1 MVKYFYGRKDGRI
14 VSIQDIPFEEYG
26 LRCGCTCVQ
35 CGELLEACSIRPDN
49 LREAHFKHRKSTRE
63 TTDEPR
69 LACSPD
75 WANESGL
82 HLLAKEIIEEEQ
94 CIAVPAIGAISA
106 NRIARISEDMGGVPL
121 LPVGWSTVSVRDI
134 QSNQEDSK
142 IYASEVFSE
151 YRIDGN
157 DKSQTVIADLFLNAN
172 DFGPLCIELFVT
184 HRVPAAKKRAVW
196 SQGIPMLEI
205 DLSDFYKDGGC
216 VSKEKLKEFL
226 LESTN
231 HREWVYHKDYRTAA
245 DSFASTIS
253 TILAQKKAK
262 RDKCHDIIAGYLSN
276 PASYSEQLKAFEN
289 DTAAVGYIKGH
300 PALFRYA
307 KPSDGSMSIN
317 EIPWFTNIPIWGETV
332 FLCDRRIWQGYI
344 FSRYVLNK
352 DKLAIPIR
360 TPEFTLFEILT
371 AQDHNFSVPVNWNI
385 TYRLSHSEYEDIP
398 DTYFPRDVILKYIR
412 YLEYLGFVQIDD
424 YEAWAEVLHHDIA
437 PPNQRHAEYLHSAID
452 KIKESG
458 DFYSPHI
465 NSLIDKELF
474 ICRQK
479 EIEELHRQEMAELA
493 ARKEREQQQEEK
505 RLQQEDEAR
514 IEREQAA
521 IARRVA
527 IETFDYE
534 HSPLPIYDDN
544 GYRMAKCIKCGK
556 VMRAL
561 YIRKYEPHSTNIG
574 TCRTCASGRRNP
586 PASTFD
592 PDRLRKHLADEQE
605 QSERPPQQFSLFDCG
620 ES

>member
-1 MVKYFYGRKDGRI
+1 MARYFYGRKDGRI
-14 VSIQDIPFEEYG
+14 VSILDVPFEEYG
-26 LRCGCTCVQ
+26 LRCGCTCFQ
-35 CGELLEACSIRPDN
+35 CGEPLEACSIRPDN

-63 TTDEPR
+63 ATDEPR
-69 LACSPD
+69 FACSPD

-121 LPVGWSTVSVRDI
+121 LPAGWSTVSVKDI
-134 QSNQEDSK
+134 QSNQRDSK
-142 IYASEVFSE
+142 IHAAEVFSE

-157 DKSQTVIADLFLNAN
+157 DESQAIIADLFLNAN

-184 HRVPAAKKRAVW
+184 HRLPAAKKRAAW

-205 DLSDFYKDGGC
+205 DLSDFYKDGGG

-245 DSFASTIS
+245 DFFASTIS

-262 RDKCHDIIAGYLSN
+262 RDKCHDIIAGYLSD

-289 DTAAVGYIKGH
+289 NTAALGYIKGH

-307 KPSDGSMSIN
+307 QPSDDPMSIN

-344 FSRYVLNK
+344 FSRYVLGK

-360 TPEFTLFEILT
+360 TPEFTLFELLT
-371 AQDHNFSVPVNWNI
+371 APDHNFSVLVNWNI

-424 YEAWAEVLHHDIA
+424 YGSWAKVQHHDIV
-437 PPNQRHAEYLHSAID
+437 PQNQRHAEYLYSAID

-465 NSLIDKELF
+465 NSLIDKELS
-474 ICRQK
+474 ICGQKEREELQRQK
-479 EIEELHRQEMAELA
+479 MAELA

-505 RLQQEDEAR
+505 VRN
-514 IEREQAA
+514 EREQAA
-521 IARRVA
+521 NARRVA

-534 HSPLPIYDDN
+534 HSPLPMYDDN

-561 YIRKYEPHSTNIG
+561 NIQYEPHSTNIG
-574 TCRTCASGRRNP
+574 ICRACASGRRNP
-586 PASTFD
+586 PAPTFD
-592 PDRLRKHLADEQE
+592 PDRLRKHLIEVQE
-605 QSERPPQQFSLFDCG
+605 QSEEPPQQFSLFNL
-620 ES
+620 ETK

>member
-1 MVKYFYGRKDGRI
+1 MARYFYGRKDGRI
-14 VSIQDIPFEEYG
+14 VSILDVPFEEYG

-35 CGELLEACSIRPDN
+35 CGEPLEACSIRPDN

-63 TTDEPR
+63 ATDEPR
-69 LACSPD
+69 FACSPD

-94 CIAVPAIGAISA
+94 CIAAPAIGAISA

-121 LPVGWSTVSVRDI
+121 LPAGWSIVSIKDI
-134 QSNQEDSK
+134 QSNQRDSK
-142 IYASEVFSE
+142 IHAAEVFSE

-157 DKSQTVIADLFLNAN
+157 DESQAIIADLFLNAN

-184 HRVPAAKKRAVW
+184 HRLPAAKKRAAW

-205 DLSDFYKDGGC
+205 DLSDFYKDGGG

-226 LESTN
+226 LKSTN

-245 DSFASTIS
+245 DFFAGTIS
-253 TILAQKKAK
+253 TILTQKKAK
-262 RDKCHDIIAGYLSN
+262 RDKCHDIITGYLSN
-276 PASYSEQLKAFEN
+276 PASYSDQLKAFEN
-289 DTAAVGYIKGH
+289 DTAALGYVKGH
-300 PALFRYA
+300 PALFQYA
-307 KPSDGSMSIN
+307 KPSDDPMSIN

-344 FSRYVLNK
+344 FSRYVLGK

-360 TPEFTLFEILT
+360 TPDFTLFELLT
-371 AQDHNFSVPVNWNI
+371 APDHNFSVPVNWNI

-424 YEAWAEVLHHDIA
+424 YGSWAKVQHHDIV
-437 PPNQRHAEYLHSAID
+437 PQNQRHAEYLHSAID

-465 NSLIDKELF
+465 NSLIDKELS
-474 ICRQK
+474 ICGQKEREELQRQK
-479 EIEELHRQEMAELA
+479 MAELA

-505 RLQQEDEAR
+505 VRN
-514 IEREQAA
+514 EREQAA
-521 IARRVA
+521 NARRVA

-534 HSPLPIYDDN
+534 HSPLPMYDDN

-561 YIRKYEPHSTNIG
+561 NIQYEPHSTNIG
-574 TCRTCASGRRNP
+574 ICRACASGRRNP
-586 PASTFD
+586 PAPTFD
-592 PDRLRKHLADEQE
+592 PDRLRKHLIEVQE
-605 QSERPPQQFSLFDCG
+605 QSEEPPQQFSLFNL
-620 ES
+620 ETK

>member
-1 MVKYFYGRKDGRI
+1 MARYFYGRKDGRI
-14 VSIQDIPFEEYG
+14 VSILDVPFEEYG

-35 CGELLEACSIRPDN
+35 CGEPLEACSIRPDN

-63 TTDEPR
+63 ATDEPR
-69 LACSPD
+69 FACSPD

-94 CIAVPAIGAISA
+94 CIAAPAIGAISA
-106 NRIARISEDMGGVPL
+106 KRIARISEDMGGVPL
-121 LPVGWSTVSVRDI
+121 LPAGWSIVSIKDI
-134 QSNQEDSK
+134 QSNQRDSK
-142 IYASEVFSE
+142 IHAAEVFSE

-157 DKSQTVIADLFLNAN
+157 DESQAIIADLFLNAN

-184 HRVPAAKKRAVW
+184 HRLPAAKKRAAW

-205 DLSDFYKDGGC
+205 DLSDFYKDGGG

-245 DSFASTIS
+245 DFFASTIS

-262 RDKCHDIIAGYLSN
+262 RDKCHDIIAGYLSD

-289 DTAAVGYIKGH
+289 NTAALGYIKGH

-307 KPSDGSMSIN
+307 QPSDDPMSIN

-344 FSRYVLNK
+344 FSRYVLGK

-360 TPEFTLFEILT
+360 TPEFTLFELLT
-371 AQDHNFSVPVNWNI
+371 APDHNFSVPVNWNI

-424 YEAWAEVLHHDIA
+424 YGSWAKVQHHDIV
-437 PPNQRHAEYLHSAID
+437 PQNQRHAEYLHSAID

-465 NSLIDKELF
+465 NSLIDKELS
-474 ICRQK
+474 ICGQKEREELQRQK
-479 EIEELHRQEMAELA
+479 MAELA

-505 RLQQEDEAR
+505 VRN
-514 IEREQAA
+514 EREQAA
-521 IARRVA
+521 NARRVA

-534 HSPLPIYDDN
+534 HSPLPMYDDN

-561 YIRKYEPHSTNIG
+561 NIQYEPHSTNIG
-574 TCRTCASGRRNP
+574 ICRACASGRRNP
-586 PASTFD
+586 PAPTFD
-592 PDRLRKHLADEQE
+592 PDRLRKHLIEVQE
-605 QSERPPQQFSLFDCG
+605 QSEEPPQQFSLFNL
-620 ES
+620 ETK

>member
-1 MVKYFYGRKDGRI
+1 MARYFYGRKDGRI
-14 VSIQDIPFEEYG
+14 VSILDVPFEEYG

-35 CGELLEACSIRPDN
+35 CGEPLEACSIRPDN

-63 TTDEPR
+63 ATDEPR
-69 LACSPD
+69 FACSPD

-94 CIAVPAIGAISA
+94 CIAAPTIGAISA

-121 LPVGWSTVSVRDI
+121 LPAGWSIVSIKDI
-134 QSNQEDSK
+134 QSNQRDSK
-142 IYASEVFSE
+142 IHAAEVFSE

-157 DKSQTVIADLFLNAN
+157 DESQAIIADLFLNAN

-184 HRVPAAKKRAVW
+184 HRLPAAKKRAAW

-205 DLSDFYKDGGC
+205 DLSDFYKDGGG

-245 DSFASTIS
+245 DFFASTIS

-262 RDKCHDIIAGYLSN
+262 RDKCHDIIAGYLSD

-289 DTAAVGYIKGH
+289 NTAALGYIKGH

-307 KPSDGSMSIN
+307 QPSDDPMSIN

-344 FSRYVLNK
+344 FSRYVLGK

-360 TPEFTLFEILT
+360 TPEFTLFELLT
-371 AQDHNFSVPVNWNI
+371 APDHNFSVPVNWNI

-424 YEAWAEVLHHDIA
+424 YGSWAKVQHHDIV
-437 PPNQRHAEYLHSAID
+437 PQNQRHAEYLHSAID

-465 NSLIDKELF
+465 NSLIDKELS
-474 ICRQK
+474 ICGQKEREELQRQK
-479 EIEELHRQEMAELA
+479 MAELA

-505 RLQQEDEAR
+505 VRN
-514 IEREQAA
+514 EREQAA
-521 IARRVA
+521 NARRVA

-534 HSPLPIYDDN
+534 HSPLPMYDDN

-561 YIRKYEPHSTNIG
+561 NIQYEPHSTNIG
-574 TCRTCASGRRNP
+574 ICRACASGRRNP
-586 PASTFD
+586 PAPTFD
-592 PDRLRKHLADEQE
+592 PDRLRKHLIEVQE
-605 QSERPPQQFSLFDCG
+605 QSEEPPQQFSLFNL
-620 ES
+620 ETK

>member
-1 MVKYFYGRKDGRI
+1 MARYFYGRKDGRI
-14 VSIQDIPFEEYG
+14 VSILDVPFEEYG

-35 CGELLEACSIRPDN
+35 CGEPLEACSIRPDN

-63 TTDEPR
+63 ATDEPR
-69 LACSPD
+69 FACSPD

-94 CIAVPAIGAISA
+94 CIAAPAIGAISA

-121 LPVGWSTVSVRDI
+121 LPAGWSIVSIKDI
-134 QSNQEDSK
+134 QSNQRDSK
-142 IYASEVFSE
+142 IHAAEVFSE

-157 DKSQTVIADLFLNAN
+157 DESQAIIADLFLNAN

-184 HRVPAAKKRAVW
+184 HRLPAAKKRAAW

-205 DLSDFYKDGGC
+205 DLSDFYKDGGG

-245 DSFASTIS
+245 DFFASTIS

-262 RDKCHDIIAGYLSN
+262 RDKCHDIIAGYLSD

-289 DTAAVGYIKGH
+289 NTAALGYIKGH

-307 KPSDGSMSIN
+307 QPSDDPMSIN

-332 FLCDRRIWQGYI
+332 FLCDRRFWQGYI
-344 FSRYVLNK
+344 FSRYVLGK

-360 TPEFTLFEILT
+360 TPEFTLFELLT
-371 AQDHNFSVPVNWNI
+371 APDHNFSVPVNWNI

-424 YEAWAEVLHHDIA
+424 YGSWAKVQHHDIV
-437 PPNQRHAEYLHSAID
+437 PQNQRHAEYLHSAID

-465 NSLIDKELF
+465 NSLIDKELS
-474 ICRQK
+474 ICGQKEREELQRQK
-479 EIEELHRQEMAELA
+479 MAELA

-505 RLQQEDEAR
+505 VRN
-514 IEREQAA
+514 EREQAA
-521 IARRVA
+521 NARRVA

-534 HSPLPIYDDN
+534 HSPLPMYDDN

-561 YIRKYEPHSTNIG
+561 NIQYEPHSTNIG
-574 TCRTCASGRRNP
+574 ICRACASGRRNP
-586 PASTFD
+586 PAPTFD
-592 PDRLRKHLADEQE
+592 PDRLRKHLIEVQE
-605 QSERPPQQFSLFDCG
+605 QSEEPPQQFSLFNL
-620 ES
+620 ETK

>member
-1 MVKYFYGRKDGRI
+1 MARYFYGRKDGRI
-14 VSIQDIPFEEYG
+14 VSILDVPFEEYG

-35 CGELLEACSIRPDN
+35 CGEPLEACSIRPDN

-63 TTDEPR
+63 ATDEPR
-69 LACSPD
+69 FACSPD

-82 HLLAKEIIEEEQ
+82 HLLAKEIIKEER
-94 CIAVPAIGAISA
+94 CVAVPAIGDISA

-121 LPVGWSTVSVRDI
+121 LPAGWSTVSVKDI

-142 IYASEVFSE
+142 IHASEVFSE

-157 DKSQTVIADLFLNAN
+157 DKSQTIIADLFLNAN

-184 HRVPAAKKRAVW
+184 HRLPAAKKRAAW

-205 DLSDFYKDGGC
+205 DLSDFYKDGGG

-245 DSFASTIS
+245 DFFASTIS

-262 RDKCHDIIAGYLSN
+262 RDKCHDIIAGYLSD

-289 DTAAVGYIKGH
+289 NTAALGYIKGH

-307 KPSDGSMSIN
+307 QPSDDPMSIN

-344 FSRYVLNK
+344 FSRYVLGK

-360 TPEFTLFEILT
+360 TPEFTLFELLT
-371 AQDHNFSVPVNWNI
+371 APDHNFSVLVNWNI

-424 YEAWAEVLHHDIA
+424 YGSWAKVQHHDIV
-437 PPNQRHAEYLHSAID
+437 PQNQRHAEYLYSAID

-465 NSLIDKELF
+465 NSLIDKELS
-474 ICRQK
+474 ICGQKEREELQRQK
-479 EIEELHRQEMAELA
+479 MAELA

-505 RLQQEDEAR
+505 VRN
-514 IEREQAA
+514 EREQAA
-521 IARRVA
+521 NARRVA

-534 HSPLPIYDDN
+534 HSPLPMYDDN

-561 YIRKYEPHSTNIG
+561 NIQYEPHSTNIG
-574 TCRTCASGRRNP
+574 ICRACASGRRNP
-586 PASTFD
+586 PAPTFD
-592 PDRLRKHLADEQE
+592 PDRLRKHLIEVQE
-605 QSERPPQQFSLFDCG
+605 QSEEPPQQFSLFNL
-620 ES
+620 ETK

>member
-1 MVKYFYGRKDGRI
+1 M
-14 VSIQDIPFEEYG
+14 
-26 LRCGCTCVQ
+26 
-35 CGELLEACSIRPDN
+35 
-49 LREAHFKHRKSTRE
+49 
-63 TTDEPR
+63 
-69 LACSPD
+69 
-75 WANESGL
+75 
-82 HLLAKEIIEEEQ
+82 
-94 CIAVPAIGAISA
+94 
-106 NRIARISEDMGGVPL
+106 
-121 LPVGWSTVSVRDI
+121 
-134 QSNQEDSK
+134 
-142 IYASEVFSE
+142 
-151 YRIDGN
+151 
-157 DKSQTVIADLFLNAN
+157 NAN

-184 HRVPAAKKRAVW
+184 HRLPAAKKRAAW

-205 DLSDFYKDGGC
+205 DLSDFYKDGGG

-245 DSFASTIS
+245 DFFASTIS

-262 RDKCHDIIAGYLSN
+262 RDKCHDIIAGYLSD

-289 DTAAVGYIKGH
+289 NTAALGYIKGH

-307 KPSDGSMSIN
+307 QPSDDPMSIN

-344 FSRYVLNK
+344 FSRYVLGK

-360 TPEFTLFEILT
+360 TPEFTLFELLT
-371 AQDHNFSVPVNWNI
+371 APDHNFSVPVNWNI

-424 YEAWAEVLHHDIA
+424 YGSWAKVQHHDIV
-437 PPNQRHAEYLHSAID
+437 PQNQRHAEYLYSAID

-465 NSLIDKELF
+465 NSLIDKELS
-474 ICRQK
+474 ICGQKEREELQRQK
-479 EIEELHRQEMAELA
+479 MAELA

-505 RLQQEDEAR
+505 VRN
-514 IEREQAA
+514 EREQAA
-521 IARRVA
+521 NARRVA
-527 IETFDYE
+527 TETFDYE
-534 HSPLPIYDDN
+534 HSPLPMYDDN

-561 YIRKYEPHSTNIG
+561 NIQYEPHSTNIG
-574 TCRTCASGRRNP
+574 ICRACASGRRNP
-586 PASTFD
+586 PAPTFD
-592 PDRLRKHLADEQE
+592 PDRLRKHLIEVQE
-605 QSERPPQQFSLFDCG
+605 QSEEPPQQFSLFNL
-620 ES
+620 ETK

>member
-1 MVKYFYGRKDGRI
+1 MARYFYGRKDGRI
-14 VSIQDIPFEEYG
+14 VSILDVPFEEYG

-35 CGELLEACSIRPDN
+35 CGEPLEACSIRPDN

-63 TTDEPR
+63 ATDEPR
-69 LACSPD
+69 FACSPD

-94 CIAVPAIGAISA
+94 CIAAPAIGAISA

-121 LPVGWSTVSVRDI
+121 LPAGWSIVSIKDI
-134 QSNQEDSK
+134 QSNQRDSK
-142 IYASEVFSE
+142 IHAAEVFSE

-157 DKSQTVIADLFLNAN
+157 DESQAIIADLFLNAN

-184 HRVPAAKKRAVW
+184 HRLPAAKKRAAW

-205 DLSDFYKDGGC
+205 DLSDFYKDGGG

-245 DSFASTIS
+245 DFFASTIS

-262 RDKCHDIIAGYLSN
+262 RDKCHDIIAGYLSD

-289 DTAAVGYIKGH
+289 NTAALGYIKGH

-307 KPSDGSMSIN
+307 QPSDDPMSIN

-344 FSRYVLNK
+344 FSRYVLGK

-360 TPEFTLFEILT
+360 TPEFTLFELLT
-371 AQDHNFSVPVNWNI
+371 APDHNFSVPVNWNI

-424 YEAWAEVLHHDIA
+424 YGSWAKVQHHDIV
-437 PPNQRHAEYLHSAID
+437 PQNQRHAEYLHSAID

-465 NSLIDKELF
+465 NSLIDKELS
-474 ICRQK
+474 ICGQKEREELQRQK
-479 EIEELHRQEMAELA
+479 MAELA

-505 RLQQEDEAR
+505 VRN
-514 IEREQAA
+514 EREQAA
-521 IARRVA
+521 NARRVA

-534 HSPLPIYDDN
+534 HSPLPMYDDN

-556 VMRAL
+556 VMRSL
-561 YIRKYEPHSTNIG
+561 NIQYEPHSTNIG
-574 TCRTCASGRRNP
+574 ICRACASGRRNP
-586 PASTFD
+586 PAPTFD
-592 PDRLRKHLADEQE
+592 PDRLRKHLIEVQE
-605 QSERPPQQFSLFDCG
+605 QSEEPPQQFSLFNL
-620 ES
+620 ETK

>member
-121 LPVGWSTVSVRDI
+121 LHAGWSTVSVKDI
-134 QSNQEDSK
+134 QSNQRDGK
-142 IYASEVFSE
+142 IHASEVFSE
-151 YRIDGN
+151 YRIGGN
-157 DKSQTVIADLFLNAN
+157 DKSQTIIADLFLNAN

-184 HRVPAAKKRAVW
+184 HRVPAAKKRAAW

-205 DLSDFYKDGGC
+205 DLSDFYKDGGG

-245 DSFASTIS
+245 DFFAGTIS
-253 TILAQKKAK
+253 TILTQKKAK
-262 RDKCHDIIAGYLSN
+262 RDKCHDIITGYLSN
-276 PASYSEQLKAFEN
+276 PASYSDHLKAFEN
-289 DTAAVGYIKGH
+289 DTAALGYVKGH

-317 EIPWFTNIPIWGETV
+317 EIPWFTNLPIWGETV

-360 TPEFTLFEILT
+360 TTQFTLFELLA

-398 DTYFPRDVILKYIR
+398 DTYFPCDVILKYIR

-424 YEAWAEVLHHDIA
+424 YESWAEVRHHDIV

-465 NSLIDKELF
+465 NSLIDKELS

-505 RLQQEDEAR
+505 RLQQEEEAR

>member
-1 MVKYFYGRKDGRI
+1 MARYFYGRKDGRI
-14 VSIQDIPFEEYG
+14 VSILDVPFEEYG

-35 CGELLEACSIRPDN
+35 CGEPLEACSIRPDN

-63 TTDEPR
+63 ATDEPR
-69 LACSPD
+69 FACSPD

-94 CIAVPAIGAISA
+94 CIAAPAIGAISA

-121 LPVGWSTVSVRDI
+121 LPAGWSIVSVKDI
-134 QSNQEDSK
+134 QSNQRDSK
-142 IYASEVFSE
+142 IHAAEVFSE

-157 DKSQTVIADLFLNAN
+157 DESQAIIADLFLNAN

-184 HRVPAAKKRAVW
+184 HRLPAAKKRAAW

-205 DLSDFYKDGGC
+205 DLSDFYKDGGG

-245 DSFASTIS
+245 DFFASTIS

-262 RDKCHDIIAGYLSN
+262 RDKCHDIIAGYLSD

-289 DTAAVGYIKGH
+289 NTAALGYIKGH

-307 KPSDGSMSIN
+307 QPSDDPMSIN

-344 FSRYVLNK
+344 FSRYVLGK

-360 TPEFTLFEILT
+360 TPEFTLFELLT
-371 AQDHNFSVPVNWNI
+371 APDHNFSVPVNWNI

-424 YEAWAEVLHHDIA
+424 YGSWAKVQHHDIV
-437 PPNQRHAEYLHSAID
+437 PQNQRHAEYLHSAID

-465 NSLIDKELF
+465 NSLIDKELS
-474 ICRQK
+474 ICGQKEREELQRQK
-479 EIEELHRQEMAELA
+479 MAELA

-505 RLQQEDEAR
+505 VRN
-514 IEREQAA
+514 EREQAA
-521 IARRVA
+521 NARRVA

-534 HSPLPIYDDN
+534 HSPLPMYDDN

-561 YIRKYEPHSTNIG
+561 NIQYEPHQI
-574 TCRTCASGRRNP
+574 
-586 PASTFD
+586 
-592 PDRLRKHLADEQE
+592 
-605 QSERPPQQFSLFDCG
+605 
-620 ES
+620 

>member
-1 MVKYFYGRKDGRI
+1 MARYFYGRKDGRI
-14 VSIQDIPFEEYG
+14 VSILDVPFEEYG

-35 CGELLEACSIRPDN
+35 CGEPLEACSIRPDN

-63 TTDEPR
+63 ATDEPR
-69 LACSPD
+69 FACSPD

-82 HLLAKEIIEEEQ
+82 HLLVKEIIEEEQ
-94 CIAVPAIGAISA
+94 CIAAPAIGAISA

-121 LPVGWSTVSVRDI
+121 LPAGWSIVSIKDI
-134 QSNQEDSK
+134 QSNQRDSK
-142 IYASEVFSE
+142 IHAAEVFSE

-157 DKSQTVIADLFLNAN
+157 DESQAIIADLFLNAN

-184 HRVPAAKKRAVW
+184 HRLPAAKKRAAW

-205 DLSDFYKDGGC
+205 DLSDFYKDGGG

-245 DSFASTIS
+245 DFFASTIS

-262 RDKCHDIIAGYLSN
+262 RDKCHDIIAGYLSD

-289 DTAAVGYIKGH
+289 NTAALGYIKGH

-307 KPSDGSMSIN
+307 QPSDDPMSIN

-344 FSRYVLNK
+344 FSRYVLGK

-360 TPEFTLFEILT
+360 TPEFTLFELLT
-371 AQDHNFSVPVNWNI
+371 APDHNFSVPVNWNI

-424 YEAWAEVLHHDIA
+424 YGSWAKVQHHDIV
-437 PPNQRHAEYLHSAID
+437 PQNQRHAEYLHSAID

-465 NSLIDKELF
+465 NSLIDKELS
-474 ICRQK
+474 ICGQKEREELQRQK
-479 EIEELHRQEMAELA
+479 MAELA

-505 RLQQEDEAR
+505 VRN
-514 IEREQAA
+514 EREQAA
-521 IARRVA
+521 NARRVA

-534 HSPLPIYDDN
+534 HSPLPMYDDN

-561 YIRKYEPHSTNIG
+561 NIQYEPHSTNIG
-574 TCRTCASGRRNP
+574 ICRACASGRRNP
-586 PASTFD
+586 PAPTFD
-592 PDRLRKHLADEQE
+592 PDRLRKHLIEVQE
-605 QSERPPQQFSLFDCG
+605 QSEEPPQQVSLFNL
-620 ES
+620 ETK

>member
-1 MVKYFYGRKDGRI
+1 MARYFYGRKDGRI
-14 VSIQDIPFEEYG
+14 VSILDVPFEEYG

-35 CGELLEACSIRPDN
+35 CGEPLEACSIRPDN

-63 TTDEPR
+63 ATDEPR
-69 LACSPD
+69 FACSPD

-94 CIAVPAIGAISA
+94 CIAASAIGAISA

-121 LPVGWSTVSVRDI
+121 LPAGWSIVSIKDI
-134 QSNQEDSK
+134 QSNQRDSK
-142 IYASEVFSE
+142 IHAAEVFSE

-157 DKSQTVIADLFLNAN
+157 DESQAIIADLFLNAN

-184 HRVPAAKKRAVW
+184 HRLPAAKKRAAW

-205 DLSDFYKDGGC
+205 DLSDFYKDGGG

-245 DSFASTIS
+245 DFFASTIS

-262 RDKCHDIIAGYLSN
+262 RDKCHDIIAGYLSD

-289 DTAAVGYIKGH
+289 NTAALGYIKGH

-307 KPSDGSMSIN
+307 QPSDDPMSIN

-344 FSRYVLNK
+344 FSRYVLGK

-360 TPEFTLFEILT
+360 TPEFTLFELLT
-371 AQDHNFSVPVNWNI
+371 APDHNFSVPVNWNI

-424 YEAWAEVLHHDIA
+424 YGSWAKVQHHDIV
-437 PPNQRHAEYLHSAID
+437 PQNQRHAEYLHSAID

-465 NSLIDKELF
+465 NSLIDKELS
-474 ICRQK
+474 ICGQKEREELQRQK
-479 EIEELHRQEMAELA
+479 MAELA

-505 RLQQEDEAR
+505 VRN
-514 IEREQAA
+514 EREQAA
-521 IARRVA
+521 NARRVA

-534 HSPLPIYDDN
+534 HSPLPMYDDN

-561 YIRKYEPHSTNIG
+561 NIQYEPHSTNIG
-574 TCRTCASGRRNP
+574 ICRACASGRRNP
-586 PASTFD
+586 PAPTFD
-592 PDRLRKHLADEQE
+592 PDRLRKHLIEVQE
-605 QSERPPQQFSLFDCG
+605 QSEEPPQQFSLFNL
-620 ES
+620 ETK

>member
-1 MVKYFYGRKDGRI
+1 MARYFYGRKDGRI
-14 VSIQDIPFEEYG
+14 VSILDVPFEEYG

-35 CGELLEACSIRPDN
+35 CGEPLEACSIRPDN

-63 TTDEPR
+63 ATDEPR
-69 LACSPD
+69 FACSPD

-94 CIAVPAIGAISA
+94 CIAAPAIGAISA

-121 LPVGWSTVSVRDI
+121 LPAGWSIVSIKDI
-134 QSNQEDSK
+134 QSNQRDSK
-142 IYASEVFSE
+142 IHAAEVFSE
-151 YRIDGN
+151 YCIDGN
-157 DKSQTVIADLFLNAN
+157 DESQAIIADLFLNAN

-184 HRVPAAKKRAVW
+184 HRLPAAKKRAAW

-205 DLSDFYKDGGC
+205 DLSDFYKDGGG

-245 DSFASTIS
+245 DFFASTIS

-262 RDKCHDIIAGYLSN
+262 RDKCHDIIAGYLSD

-289 DTAAVGYIKGH
+289 NTAALGYIKGH

-307 KPSDGSMSIN
+307 QPSDDPMSIN

-344 FSRYVLNK
+344 FSRYVLGK

-360 TPEFTLFEILT
+360 TPEFTLFELLT
-371 AQDHNFSVPVNWNI
+371 APDHNFSVPVNWNI

-424 YEAWAEVLHHDIA
+424 YGSWAKVQHHDIV
-437 PPNQRHAEYLHSAID
+437 PQNQRHAEYLHSAID

-465 NSLIDKELF
+465 NSLIDKELS
-474 ICRQK
+474 ICGQKEREELQRQK
-479 EIEELHRQEMAELA
+479 MAELA

-505 RLQQEDEAR
+505 VRN
-514 IEREQAA
+514 EREQAA
-521 IARRVA
+521 NARRVA

-534 HSPLPIYDDN
+534 HSPLPMYDDN

-561 YIRKYEPHSTNIG
+561 NIQYEPHSTNIG
-574 TCRTCASGRRNP
+574 ICRACASGRRNP
-586 PASTFD
+586 PAPTFD
-592 PDRLRKHLADEQE
+592 PDRLRKHLIEVQE
-605 QSERPPQQFSLFDCG
+605 QSEEPPQQFSLFNL
-620 ES
+620 ETK

>member
-1 MVKYFYGRKDGRI
+1 MARYFYGRKDGRI
-14 VSIQDIPFEEYG
+14 VSILDVPFEEYG

-35 CGELLEACSIRPDN
+35 CGEPLEACSIRPDN

-63 TTDEPR
+63 ATDEPR
-69 LACSPD
+69 FACSPD

-82 HLLAKEIIEEEQ
+82 HLLAKELIEEEQ
-94 CIAVPAIGAISA
+94 CIAAPAIGAISA

-121 LPVGWSTVSVRDI
+121 LPAGWSIVSVKDI
-134 QSNQEDSK
+134 QSNQRDSK
-142 IYASEVFSE
+142 IHAAEVFSE

-157 DKSQTVIADLFLNAN
+157 DESQAIIADLFLNAN

-184 HRVPAAKKRAVW
+184 HRLPAAKKRAAW

-205 DLSDFYKDGGC
+205 DLSDFYKDGGG

-245 DSFASTIS
+245 DFFASTIS

-262 RDKCHDIIAGYLSN
+262 RDKCHDIIAGYLSD

-289 DTAAVGYIKGH
+289 NTAALGYIKGH

-307 KPSDGSMSIN
+307 QPSDDPMSIN

-344 FSRYVLNK
+344 FSRYVLGK

-360 TPEFTLFEILT
+360 TPEFTLFELLT
-371 AQDHNFSVPVNWNI
+371 APDHNFSVPVNWNI

-424 YEAWAEVLHHDIA
+424 YGSWAKVQHHDIV
-437 PPNQRHAEYLHSAID
+437 PQNQRHAEYLHSAID

-465 NSLIDKELF
+465 NSLIDKELS

-479 EIEELHRQEMAELA
+479 EREELQRQKMAELA

-505 RLQQEDEAR
+505 VRN
-514 IEREQAA
+514 EREQAA
-521 IARRVA
+521 NARRVA

-534 HSPLPIYDDN
+534 HSPLPMYDDN
-544 GYRMAKCIKCGK
+544 DYRMAKCIKCGK

-561 YIRKYEPHSTNIG
+561 NIQYEPHSTNIG
-574 TCRTCASGRRNP
+574 ICRACASGRRNP
-586 PASTFD
+586 PAPTFD
-592 PDRLRKHLADEQE
+592 PDRLRKHLIEVQE
-605 QSERPPQQFSLFDCG
+605 QSEEPPQQFSLFNL
-620 ES
+620 ETK

>member
-49 LREAHFKHRKSTRE
+49 LREAHFKHRKSARE

-106 NRIARISEDMGGVPL
+106 NRIALISEDMGGVPL
-121 LPVGWSTVSVRDI
+121 LPAGWSTVSVKDI
-134 QSNQEDSK
+134 QSNQRDVK
-142 IYASEVFSE
+142 IHASEVFSE

-157 DKSQTVIADLFLNAN
+157 DKSQTIIADLFLNAN

-184 HRVPAAKKRAVW
+184 HRVPAAKKRAAW

-205 DLSDFYKDGGC
+205 DLSDFYKDGGA

-245 DSFASTIS
+245 DFFAGTIS
-253 TILAQKKAK
+253 TILTQKKAK
-262 RDKCHDIIAGYLSN
+262 RDKCHDIITGYLSN
-276 PASYSEQLKAFEN
+276 PASYSDQLKAFEN
-289 DTAAVGYIKGH
+289 DTAALGYVKGH
-300 PALFRYA
+300 PALFQYA

-317 EIPWFTNIPIWGETV
+317 EIPWFTNLPIWGETV

-344 FSRYVLNK
+344 FSRYVLGK

-360 TPEFTLFEILT
+360 TPDFTLFELLT
-371 AQDHNFSVPVNWNI
+371 APDHNFSVPVNWNI
-385 TYRLSHSEYEDIP
+385 TYLLSHSEYEDIP

-505 RLQQEDEAR
+505 RLQQEEKAR

>member
-26 LRCGCTCVQ
+26 LRCGCACVQ

-106 NRIARISEDMGGVPL
+106 NRIALISEDMGGVPL
-121 LPVGWSTVSVRDI
+121 LPAGWSTVSVKDI
-134 QSNQEDSK
+134 QSNQRDVK
-142 IYASEVFSE
+142 IHASEVFSE

-157 DKSQTVIADLFLNAN
+157 DKSQTIIADLFLNAN
-172 DFGPLCIELFVT
+172 DFGSLCIEVFVT
-184 HRVPAAKKRAVW
+184 HRVPAAKKRAAW

-205 DLSDFYKDGGC
+205 DLSDFYKDGGA

-245 DSFASTIS
+245 DFFAGTIS
-253 TILAQKKAK
+253 TILTQKKAK
-262 RDKCHDIIAGYLSN
+262 RDKCHDIITGYLSN
-276 PASYSEQLKAFEN
+276 PASYSDQLKAFEN
-289 DTAAVGYIKGH
+289 DTAALGYVKGH
-300 PALFRYA
+300 PALFQYA

-317 EIPWFTNIPIWGETV
+317 EIPWFTNLPIWGETV

-344 FSRYVLNK
+344 FSRYVLGK

-360 TPEFTLFEILT
+360 TPDFTLFELLT
-371 AQDHNFSVPVNWNI
+371 APDHNFSVPVNWDI

-465 NSLIDKELF
+465 NSLIDKELS

-493 ARKEREQQQEEK
+493 ARKERERQQEEK
-505 RLQQEDEAR
+505 RLQQEEEAR
-514 IEREQAA
+514 KEREQAA

-556 VMRAL
+556 VMRSL

>member
-1 MVKYFYGRKDGRI
+1 MARYFYGRKDGRI
-14 VSIQDIPFEEYG
+14 VSILDVPFEEYG

-35 CGELLEACSIRPDN
+35 CGEPLEACSIRPDN

-63 TTDEPR
+63 ATDEPR
-69 LACSPD
+69 FACSPD

-82 HLLAKEIIEEEQ
+82 NLLAKEIIEEEQ
-94 CIAVPAIGAISA
+94 CIAAPAIGAISA

-121 LPVGWSTVSVRDI
+121 LPAGWSIVSIKDI
-134 QSNQEDSK
+134 QSNQRDSK
-142 IYASEVFSE
+142 IHAAEVFSE

-157 DKSQTVIADLFLNAN
+157 DESQAIIADLFLNAN

-184 HRVPAAKKRAVW
+184 HRLPAAKKRAAW

-205 DLSDFYKDGGC
+205 DLSDFYKDGGG

-245 DSFASTIS
+245 DFFASTIS

-262 RDKCHDIIAGYLSN
+262 RDKCHDIIAGYLSD

-289 DTAAVGYIKGH
+289 DTAALNYINGH
-300 PALFRYA
+300 PFMFRYA
-307 KPSDGSMSIN
+307 QPSDGPISIN

-344 FSRYVLNK
+344 FSRYVLGK

-360 TPEFTLFEILT
+360 TPEFTLFELLT
-371 AQDHNFSVPVNWNI
+371 APDHNFSVPVNWNI

-424 YEAWAEVLHHDIA
+424 YGSWAKVQHHDIV
-437 PPNQRHAEYLHSAID
+437 PQNQRHAEYLHSAID

-465 NSLIDKELF
+465 NSLIDKELS
-474 ICRQK
+474 ICGQKEREELQRQK
-479 EIEELHRQEMAELA
+479 MAELA

-505 RLQQEDEAR
+505 VRN
-514 IEREQAA
+514 EREQAA
-521 IARRVA
+521 NARRVA

-534 HSPLPIYDDN
+534 HSPLPMYDDN

-561 YIRKYEPHSTNIG
+561 NIQYEPHSTNIG
-574 TCRTCASGRRNP
+574 ICRACASGRRNP
-586 PASTFD
+586 PAPTFD
-592 PDRLRKHLADEQE
+592 PDRLRKHLIEVQE
-605 QSERPPQQFSLFDCG
+605 QSEEPPQQFSLFNL
-620 ES
+620 ETK

>member
-1 MVKYFYGRKDGRI
+1 MARYFYGRKDGRI
-14 VSIQDIPFEEYG
+14 VSILDVPFEEYG

-35 CGELLEACSIRPDN
+35 CGEPLEACSIRPDN

-63 TTDEPR
+63 ATDEPR
-69 LACSPD
+69 FACSPD

-94 CIAVPAIGAISA
+94 CIAAPAIGAISA

-121 LPVGWSTVSVRDI
+121 LPAGWSTVSVKDI
-134 QSNQEDSK
+134 QSNQRDSK
-142 IYASEVFSE
+142 IHAAEVFSE

-157 DKSQTVIADLFLNAN
+157 DESQAIIADLFLNAN

-184 HRVPAAKKRAVW
+184 HRLPAAKKRAAW

-205 DLSDFYKDGGC
+205 DLSDFYKDGGG

-245 DSFASTIS
+245 DFFASTIS

-262 RDKCHDIIAGYLSN
+262 RDKCHDIIAGYLSD

-289 DTAAVGYIKGH
+289 NTAALGYIKGH

-307 KPSDGSMSIN
+307 QPSDDPMSIN

-344 FSRYVLNK
+344 FSRYVLGK

-360 TPEFTLFEILT
+360 TPEFTLFELL
-371 AQDHNFSVPVNWNI
+371 AAPDHNFSVPVNWNI

-424 YEAWAEVLHHDIA
+424 YGSWAKVQHHDIV
-437 PPNQRHAEYLHSAID
+437 PQNQRHAEYLHSAID

-465 NSLIDKELF
+465 NSLIDKELS
-474 ICRQK
+474 ICGQKEREELQRQK
-479 EIEELHRQEMAELA
+479 MAELA

-505 RLQQEDEAR
+505 VRN
-514 IEREQAA
+514 EREQAA
-521 IARRVA
+521 NARRVA

-534 HSPLPIYDDN
+534 HSPLPMYDDN

-561 YIRKYEPHSTNIG
+561 NIQYEPHSTNIG
-574 TCRTCASGRRNP
+574 ICRACASGRRNP
-586 PASTFD
+586 PAPTFD
-592 PDRLRKHLADEQE
+592 PDRLRKHLIEVQE
-605 QSERPPQQFSLFDCG
+605 QSEEPPQQFSLFNL
-620 ES
+620 ETK

>member
-1 MVKYFYGRKDGRI
+1 MARYFYGRKDGRI
-14 VSIQDIPFEEYG
+14 VSILDVPFEEYG

-35 CGELLEACSIRPDN
+35 CGEPLEACSIRPDN

-63 TTDEPR
+63 ATDEPR
-69 LACSPD
+69 FACSPD

-94 CIAVPAIGAISA
+94 CIAAPAIGAISA

-121 LPVGWSTVSVRDI
+121 LPAGWSIVSIKDI
-134 QSNQEDSK
+134 QSNQRDSK
-142 IYASEVFSE
+142 IHAAEVFSE

-157 DKSQTVIADLFLNAN
+157 DESQAIIADLFLNAN

-184 HRVPAAKKRAVW
+184 HRLPAAKKRAAW

-205 DLSDFYKDGGC
+205 DLSDFYKGGGG

-245 DSFASTIS
+245 DFFASTIS

-262 RDKCHDIIAGYLSN
+262 RDKCHDIIAGYLSD

-289 DTAAVGYIKGH
+289 NTAALGYIKGH

-307 KPSDGSMSIN
+307 QPSDDPMSIN

-344 FSRYVLNK
+344 FSRYVLGK

-360 TPEFTLFEILT
+360 TPEFTLFELLT
-371 AQDHNFSVPVNWNI
+371 APDHNFSVPVNWNI

-424 YEAWAEVLHHDIA
+424 YGSWAKVQHHDIV
-437 PPNQRHAEYLHSAID
+437 PQNQRHAEYLHSAID

-465 NSLIDKELF
+465 NSLIDKELS
-474 ICRQK
+474 ICGQKEREELQRQK
-479 EIEELHRQEMAELA
+479 MAELA

-505 RLQQEDEAR
+505 VRN
-514 IEREQAA
+514 EREQAA
-521 IARRVA
+521 NARRVA

-534 HSPLPIYDDN
+534 HSPLPMYDDN

-561 YIRKYEPHSTNIG
+561 NIQYEPHSTNIG
-574 TCRTCASGRRNP
+574 ICRACASGRRNP
-586 PASTFD
+586 PAPTFD
-592 PDRLRKHLADEQE
+592 PDRLRKHLIEVQE
-605 QSERPPQQFSLFDCG
+605 QSEEPPQQFSLFNL
-620 ES
+620 ETK

>member
-1 MVKYFYGRKDGRI
+1 MARYFYGRKDGRI
-14 VSIQDIPFEEYG
+14 VSILDVPFEEYG

-35 CGELLEACSIRPDN
+35 CGEPLEACSIRPDN

-63 TTDEPR
+63 ATDEPR
-69 LACSPD
+69 FACSPD

-121 LPVGWSTVSVRDI
+121 LPAGWSIVSIKDI
-134 QSNQEDSK
+134 QSNQRDSK
-142 IYASEVFSE
+142 IHAAEVFSE

-157 DKSQTVIADLFLNAN
+157 DESQAIIADLFLNAN

-184 HRVPAAKKRAVW
+184 HRLPAAKKRAAW

-205 DLSDFYKDGGC
+205 DLSDFYKDGGG

-245 DSFASTIS
+245 DFFASTIS

-262 RDKCHDIIAGYLSN
+262 RDKCHDIIAGYLSD

-289 DTAAVGYIKGH
+289 NTAALGYIKGH

-307 KPSDGSMSIN
+307 QPSDDPMSIN

-344 FSRYVLNK
+344 FSRYVLGK

-360 TPEFTLFEILT
+360 TPEFTLFELLT
-371 AQDHNFSVPVNWNI
+371 APDHNFSVPVNWNI

-424 YEAWAEVLHHDIA
+424 YGSWAKVQHHDIV
-437 PPNQRHAEYLHSAID
+437 PQNQRHAEYLHSAID

-465 NSLIDKELF
+465 NSLIDKELS
-474 ICRQK
+474 ICGQKEREELQRQK
-479 EIEELHRQEMAELA
+479 MAELA

-505 RLQQEDEAR
+505 VRN
-514 IEREQAA
+514 EREQAA
-521 IARRVA
+521 NARRVA

-534 HSPLPIYDDN
+534 HSPLPMYDDN

-561 YIRKYEPHSTNIG
+561 NIQYEPHSTNIG
-574 TCRTCASGRRNP
+574 ICRACASGRRNP
-586 PASTFD
+586 PAPTFD
-592 PDRLRKHLADEQE
+592 PDRLRKHLIEVQE
-605 QSERPPQQFSLFDCG
+605 QSEEPPQQFSLFNL
-620 ES
+620 ETK

>member
-1 MVKYFYGRKDGRI
+1 MARYFYGRKDGRI
-14 VSIQDIPFEEYG
+14 VSILDVPFEEYG

-35 CGELLEACSIRPDN
+35 CGEPLEACSIRPDN

-63 TTDEPR
+63 ATDEPR
-69 LACSPD
+69 FACSPD

-82 HLLAKEIIEEEQ
+82 HLLVKEIIEEEQ
-94 CIAVPAIGAISA
+94 CIAAPAIGAISA

-121 LPVGWSTVSVRDI
+121 LPAGWSIVSIKDI
-134 QSNQEDSK
+134 QSNQRDSK
-142 IYASEVFSE
+142 IHAAEVFSE

-157 DKSQTVIADLFLNAN
+157 DESQAIIADLFLNAN

-184 HRVPAAKKRAVW
+184 HRLPAAKKRAAW

-205 DLSDFYKDGGC
+205 DLSDFYKGGGG

-245 DSFASTIS
+245 DFFASTIS

-262 RDKCHDIIAGYLSN
+262 RDKCHDIIAGYLSD

-289 DTAAVGYIKGH
+289 NTAALGYIKGH

-307 KPSDGSMSIN
+307 QPSDDPMSIN

-344 FSRYVLNK
+344 FSRYVLGK

-360 TPEFTLFEILT
+360 TPEFTLFELLT
-371 AQDHNFSVPVNWNI
+371 APDHNFSVPVNWNI

-424 YEAWAEVLHHDIA
+424 YGSWAKVQHHDIV
-437 PPNQRHAEYLHSAID
+437 PQNQRHAEYLHSAID

-465 NSLIDKELF
+465 NSLIDKELS
-474 ICRQK
+474 ICGQKEREELQRQK
-479 EIEELHRQEMAELA
+479 MAELA

-505 RLQQEDEAR
+505 VRN
-514 IEREQAA
+514 EREQAA
-521 IARRVA
+521 NARRVA

-534 HSPLPIYDDN
+534 HSPLPMYDDN

-561 YIRKYEPHSTNIG
+561 NIQYEPHSTNIG
-574 TCRTCASGRRNP
+574 ICRACASGRRNP
-586 PASTFD
+586 PAPTFD
-592 PDRLRKHLADEQE
+592 PDRLRKHLIEVQE
-605 QSERPPQQFSLFDCG
+605 QSEEPPQQFSLFNL
-620 ES
+620 ETK

>member
-1 MVKYFYGRKDGRI
+1 MARYFYGRKDGRI
-14 VSIQDIPFEEYG
+14 VSILDVPFEEYG

-35 CGELLEACSIRPDN
+35 CGEPLEACSIRPDN

-63 TTDEPR
+63 ATDEPR
-69 LACSPD
+69 FACSPD

-94 CIAVPAIGAISA
+94 CIAAPAIGAISA

-121 LPVGWSTVSVRDI
+121 LPAGWSIVSIKDI
-134 QSNQEDSK
+134 QSNQRDSK
-142 IYASEVFSE
+142 IHAAEVFSE

-157 DKSQTVIADLFLNAN
+157 DESQAIIADLFLNAD

-184 HRVPAAKKRAVW
+184 HRLPAAKKRAAW

-205 DLSDFYKDGGC
+205 DLSDFYKDGGG

-245 DSFASTIS
+245 DFFASTIS

-262 RDKCHDIIAGYLSN
+262 RDKCHDIIAGYLSD

-289 DTAAVGYIKGH
+289 NTAALGYIKGH

-307 KPSDGSMSIN
+307 QPSDDPMSIN

-344 FSRYVLNK
+344 FSRYVLGK

-360 TPEFTLFEILT
+360 TPEFTLFELLT
-371 AQDHNFSVPVNWNI
+371 APDHNFSVPVNWNI

-424 YEAWAEVLHHDIA
+424 YGSWAKVQHHDIV
-437 PPNQRHAEYLHSAID
+437 PQNQRHAEYLHSAID

-465 NSLIDKELF
+465 NSLIDKELS
-474 ICRQK
+474 ICGQKEREELQRQK
-479 EIEELHRQEMAELA
+479 MAELA

-505 RLQQEDEAR
+505 VRN
-514 IEREQAA
+514 EREQAA
-521 IARRVA
+521 NARRVA

-534 HSPLPIYDDN
+534 HSPLPMYDDN

-561 YIRKYEPHSTNIG
+561 NIQYEPHSTNIG
-574 TCRTCASGRRNP
+574 ICRACASGRRNP
-586 PASTFD
+586 PAPTFD
-592 PDRLRKHLADEQE
+592 PDRLRKHLIEVQE
-605 QSERPPQQFSLFDCG
+605 QSEEPPQQFSLFNL
-620 ES
+620 ETK

>member
-1 MVKYFYGRKDGRI
+1 MARYFHGRKDGRI
-14 VSIQDIPFEEYG
+14 VSILDVPFEEYG

-35 CGELLEACSIRPDN
+35 CGEPLEACSIRPDN

-63 TTDEPR
+63 ATDEPR
-69 LACSPD
+69 FACSPD

-94 CIAVPAIGAISA
+94 CIAAPAIGAISA

-121 LPVGWSTVSVRDI
+121 LPAGWSIVSIKDI
-134 QSNQEDSK
+134 QSNQRDSK
-142 IYASEVFSE
+142 IHAAEVFSE

-157 DKSQTVIADLFLNAN
+157 DESQAIIADLFLNAN

-184 HRVPAAKKRAVW
+184 HRLPAAKKRAAW

-205 DLSDFYKDGGC
+205 DLSDFYKDGGG

-245 DSFASTIS
+245 DFFASTIS

-262 RDKCHDIIAGYLSN
+262 RDKCHDIIAGYLSD

-289 DTAAVGYIKGH
+289 NTAALGYIKGH

-307 KPSDGSMSIN
+307 QPSDDPMSIN

-344 FSRYVLNK
+344 FSRYVLGK

-360 TPEFTLFEILT
+360 TPEFTLFELLT
-371 AQDHNFSVPVNWNI
+371 APDHNFSVPVNWNI

-424 YEAWAEVLHHDIA
+424 YGSWAKVQHHDIV
-437 PPNQRHAEYLHSAID
+437 PQNQRHAEYLHSAID

-465 NSLIDKELF
+465 NSLIDKELS
-474 ICRQK
+474 ICGQKEREELQRQK
-479 EIEELHRQEMAELA
+479 MAELA

-505 RLQQEDEAR
+505 VRN
-514 IEREQAA
+514 EREQAA
-521 IARRVA
+521 NARRVA

-534 HSPLPIYDDN
+534 HSPLPMYDDN

-561 YIRKYEPHSTNIG
+561 NIQYEPHSTNIG
-574 TCRTCASGRRNP
+574 ICRACASGRRNP
-586 PASTFD
+586 PAPTFD
-592 PDRLRKHLADEQE
+592 PDRLRKHLIEVQE
-605 QSERPPQQFSLFDCG
+605 QSEEPPQQFSLFNL
-620 ES
+620 ETK

>member
-1 MVKYFYGRKDGRI
+1 MARYFYGRKDGRI
-14 VSIQDIPFEEYG
+14 VSILDVPFEEYG

-35 CGELLEACSIRPDN
+35 CGEPLEACSIRPDN

-63 TTDEPR
+63 ATDEPR
-69 LACSPD
+69 FACSPD

-94 CIAVPAIGAISA
+94 CIAAPAIGAISA

-121 LPVGWSTVSVRDI
+121 LPAGWSTVSVKDI
-134 QSNQEDSK
+134 QSNQRDSK
-142 IYASEVFSE
+142 IHAAEVFSE

-157 DKSQTVIADLFLNAN
+157 DESQAIIADLFLNAN

-184 HRVPAAKKRAVW
+184 HRLPAAKKRAAW

-205 DLSDFYKDGGC
+205 DLSDFYKDGGG

-245 DSFASTIS
+245 DFFASTIS

-262 RDKCHDIIAGYLSN
+262 RDKCHDIIAGYLSD

-289 DTAAVGYIKGH
+289 NTAALGYIKGH

-307 KPSDGSMSIN
+307 QPSDDPMSIN

-344 FSRYVLNK
+344 FSRYVLGK

-360 TPEFTLFEILT
+360 TPEFTLFELLT
-371 AQDHNFSVPVNWNI
+371 APDHNFSVPVNWNI

-424 YEAWAEVLHHDIA
+424 YGSWAKVQHHDIV
-437 PPNQRHAEYLHSAID
+437 PQNQRHAEYLHSAID

-465 NSLIDKELF
+465 NSLIDKELS
-474 ICRQK
+474 ICGQKEREELQRQK
-479 EIEELHRQEMAELA
+479 MAELA

-505 RLQQEDEAR
+505 VRN
-514 IEREQAA
+514 EREQAA
-521 IARRVA
+521 NARRVA

-534 HSPLPIYDDN
+534 HSPLPMYDDN

-561 YIRKYEPHSTNIG
+561 NIQYEPHSTNIG
-574 TCRTCASGRRNP
+574 ICRACASGRRNP
-586 PASTFD
+586 PAPTFD
-592 PDRLRKHLADEQE
+592 PDRLRKHLIEVQE
-605 QSERPPQQFSLFDCG
+605 QSEEPPQQFSLFNL
-620 ES
+620 ETK

>member
-1 MVKYFYGRKDGRI
+1 MARYFYGRKDGRI
-14 VSIQDIPFEEYG
+14 VSILDVPFEEYG

-35 CGELLEACSIRPDN
+35 CGEPLEACSIRPDN

-63 TTDEPR
+63 ATDEPR
-69 LACSPD
+69 SACSPD

-94 CIAVPAIGAISA
+94 CIAAPAIGAISA

-121 LPVGWSTVSVRDI
+121 LPAGWSIVSIKDI
-134 QSNQEDSK
+134 QSNQRDSK
-142 IYASEVFSE
+142 IHAAEVFSE

-157 DKSQTVIADLFLNAN
+157 DESQAIIADLFLNAN

-184 HRVPAAKKRAVW
+184 HRLPAAKKRAAW

-205 DLSDFYKDGGC
+205 DLSDFYKDGGG

-245 DSFASTIS
+245 DFFASTIS

-262 RDKCHDIIAGYLSN
+262 RDKCHDIIAGYLSD

-289 DTAAVGYIKGH
+289 NTAALGYIKGH

-307 KPSDGSMSIN
+307 QPSDDPMSIN

-344 FSRYVLNK
+344 FSRYVLGK

-360 TPEFTLFEILT
+360 TPEFTLFELLT
-371 AQDHNFSVPVNWNI
+371 APDHNFSVPVNWNI

-424 YEAWAEVLHHDIA
+424 YGSWAKVQHHDIV
-437 PPNQRHAEYLHSAID
+437 PQNQRHAEYLHSAID

-465 NSLIDKELF
+465 NSLIDKELS
-474 ICRQK
+474 ICGQKEREELQRQK
-479 EIEELHRQEMAELA
+479 MAELA

-505 RLQQEDEAR
+505 VRN
-514 IEREQAA
+514 EREQAA
-521 IARRVA
+521 NARRVA

-534 HSPLPIYDDN
+534 HSPLPMYDDN

-561 YIRKYEPHSTNIG
+561 NIQYEPHSTNIG
-574 TCRTCASGRRNP
+574 ICRACAPGRRNP
-586 PASTFD
+586 PAPTFD
-592 PDRLRKHLADEQE
+592 PDRLRKHLIEVQE
-605 QSERPPQQFSLFDCG
+605 QSEEPPQQFSLFNL
-620 ES
+620 ETK

>member
-1 MVKYFYGRKDGRI
+1 MARYFYGRKDGRI
-14 VSIQDIPFEEYG
+14 VSILDVPFEEYG

-35 CGELLEACSIRPDN
+35 CGEPLEACSIRPDN

-63 TTDEPR
+63 ATDEPR
-69 LACSPD
+69 FACSPD

-94 CIAVPAIGAISA
+94 CIAAPAIGAISA

-121 LPVGWSTVSVRDI
+121 LPAGWSIVSIKDI
-134 QSNQEDSK
+134 QSNQRDSK
-142 IYASEVFSE
+142 IHAAEVFSE

-157 DKSQTVIADLFLNAN
+157 DEAQAIIADLFLNAN

-184 HRVPAAKKRAVW
+184 HRLPAAKKRAAW

-205 DLSDFYKDGGC
+205 DLSDFYKDGGG

-245 DSFASTIS
+245 DFFASTIS

-262 RDKCHDIIAGYLSN
+262 RDKCHDIIAGYLSD

-289 DTAAVGYIKGH
+289 NTAALGYIKGH

-307 KPSDGSMSIN
+307 QPSDDPMSIN

-344 FSRYVLNK
+344 FSRYVLGK

-360 TPEFTLFEILT
+360 TPEFTLFELLT
-371 AQDHNFSVPVNWNI
+371 APDHNFSVPVNWNI

-424 YEAWAEVLHHDIA
+424 YGSWAKVQHHDIV
-437 PPNQRHAEYLHSAID
+437 PQNQRHAEYLHSAID

-465 NSLIDKELF
+465 NSLIDKELS
-474 ICRQK
+474 ICGQKEREELQRQK
-479 EIEELHRQEMAELA
+479 MAELA

-505 RLQQEDEAR
+505 VRN
-514 IEREQAA
+514 EREQAA
-521 IARRVA
+521 NARRVA

-534 HSPLPIYDDN
+534 HSPLPMYDDN

-561 YIRKYEPHSTNIG
+561 NIQYEPHSTNIG
-574 TCRTCASGRRNP
+574 ICRACASGRRNP
-586 PASTFD
+586 PAPTFD
-592 PDRLRKHLADEQE
+592 PDRLRKHLIEVQE
-605 QSERPPQQFSLFDCG
+605 QSEEPPQQFSLFNL
-620 ES
+620 ETK